1 MCPHNDNLRA
11 RPLTQAKPR
20 PHPPPAR
27 QADQLQPEHDE
38 VQVGQ
43 LGLPLLHHQGPGH
56 GVSPVLRHQGG
67 AVQLL
72 PQVEHED
79 GEHPLVTE
87 EHLVSGVQGLVTS
100 VVPDV

>member
-1 MCPHNDNLRA
+1 MSSHNDNLRA
-11 RPLTQAKPR
+11 RPLTEAEPR
-20 PHPPPAR
+20 PRPSPAR
-27 QADQLQPEHDE
+27 QADQLQPEQDE

-43 LGLPLLHHQGPGH
+43 LRLPLLHHQGPGH
-56 GVSPVLRHQGG
+56 GVRPVLRHQGG

-87 EHLVSGVQGLVTS
+87 EHLVPGVQGLVAS